1 MAGFQSNSL
10 QLPHWTFSSWNIS
23 CNLENRWEFYV
34 EWIILEPAHSKK
46 LLPYPDRFCGLQR
59 VRRFKCNLY
68 LRPLKFVSTLLG
80 DCIAKSSCLPTC
92 SNIHKFLTTV
102 GSLGRPR
109 AFSVFGF
116 FNSPGALIKLKLP
129 FRHAFVWYE
138 WKVRGS

>member
-10 QLPHWTFSSWNIS
+10 QLLHWTFSSWNIS
-23 CNLENRWEFYV
+23 CNLENRSEFYV

-46 LLPYPDRFCGLQR
+46 LLPYPGRFYGLKK

-68 LRPLKFVSTLLG
+68 QRLLKFVSILLEG
-80 DCIAKSSCLPTC
+80 CIVQLSCLPTC

-116 FNSPGALIKLKLP
+116 FNSPGAFIKQKSTFPPCFCLIWVKS
-129 FRHAFVWYE
+129 A
-138 WKVRGS
+138 G